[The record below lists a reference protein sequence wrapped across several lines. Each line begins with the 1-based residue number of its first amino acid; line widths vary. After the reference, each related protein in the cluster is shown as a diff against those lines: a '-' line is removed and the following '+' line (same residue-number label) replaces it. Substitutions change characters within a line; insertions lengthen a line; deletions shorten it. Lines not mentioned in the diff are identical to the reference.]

1 MYYFSNNFSLIGP
14 LPTDLTCEHIYIQ
27 SSTTI
32 LKTYMY
38 HNHFL
43 LVLCLSSTKCSKQNN
58 NNSPN
63 ERPELNVDASN
74 LMAGASVLSFALF
87 QKKQKNKKK
96 IRTSLS

>member
-1 MYYFSNNFSLIGP
+1 
-14 LPTDLTCEHIYIQ
+14 
-27 SSTTI
+27 
-32 LKTYMY
+32 MY

-43 LVLCLSSTKCSKQNN
+43 LVLCLSSPKCSKQNS

-87 QKKQKNKKK
+87 QKKKKK
-96 IRTSLS
+96 EIRTSLS

>member
-1 MYYFSNNFSLIGP
+1 MYYFSVNFSLIGP
-14 LPTDLTCEHIYIQ
+14 LPTDLTCEQIYIQ

-32 LKTYMY
+32 MTTYMY

-43 LVLCLSSTKCSKQNN
+43 LVLCLSSTKCSKQN

-87 QKKQKNKKK
+87 QKKKKK
-96 IRTSLS
+96 KSGHH

>member
-1 MYYFSNNFSLIGP
+1 
-14 LPTDLTCEHIYIQ
+14 
-27 SSTTI
+27 
-32 LKTYMY
+32 MY

-43 LVLCLSSTKCSKQNN
+43 LVLCLSSTKFSKQNN

-87 QKKQKNKKK
+87 QKKKKK
-96 IRTSLS
+96 KEIRTSLS